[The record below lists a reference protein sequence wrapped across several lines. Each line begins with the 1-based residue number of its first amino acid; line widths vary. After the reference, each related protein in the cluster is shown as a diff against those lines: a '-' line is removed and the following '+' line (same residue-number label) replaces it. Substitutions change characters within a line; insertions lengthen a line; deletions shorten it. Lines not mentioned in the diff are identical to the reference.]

1 MREREKR
8 DRRYGELVSYPNKA
22 SWEPA
27 LTVQDASP
35 PPLLVGGIHYL
46 DDVPRLE
53 AQLLVVHGDMVPQ
66 GLGVHTAAI
75 TDQLGRGNGE
85 GTDRSTQVSMGGFHS
100 DIIKNVQHL

>member
-1 MREREKR
+1 MEREKVREREKR

-75 TDQLGRGNGE
+75 TDQLGGGKWRG
-85 GTDRSTQVSMGGFHS
+85 DRQVNTGQYGRIS
-100 DIIKNVQHL
+100 Q